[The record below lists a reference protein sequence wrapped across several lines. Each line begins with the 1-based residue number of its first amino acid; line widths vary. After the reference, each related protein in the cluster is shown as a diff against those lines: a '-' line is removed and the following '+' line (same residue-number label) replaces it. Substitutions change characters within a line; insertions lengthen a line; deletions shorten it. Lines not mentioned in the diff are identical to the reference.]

1 MQTKN
6 VSVFTGVLDID
17 NDRDKIIDFSKMHQA
32 LGVKVLRENNGSQ
45 NKNISDNGG
54 GSAIYS
60 EISAER
66 FTDEISGI
74 LSFN

>member
-17 NDRDKIIDFSKMHQA
+17 NDRDRIIDFSKMHQA
-32 LGVKVLRENNGSQ
+32 LGVKALRENDGFE
-45 NKNISDNGG
+45 NKNDGGNGC
-54 GSAIYS
+54 GSATYS

-66 FTDEISGI
+66 HADEISGI